1 MLCASALMVVIAI
14 EMFVVKFQN
23 FFFSFLFFFFSKFP
37 QMNHRIEVDSN
48 IVGISLKAGYLVI

>member
-1 MLCASALMVVIAI
+1 MVVIAI

-23 FFFSFLFFFFSKFP
+23 FFFFFFSKFP

>member
-1 MLCASALMVVIAI
+1 MVVIAI

-48 IVGISLKAGYLVI
+48 IVEISLKAGYLVI

>member
-1 MLCASALMVVIAI
+1 MIVIAI

-23 FFFSFLFFFFSKFP
+23 FFFSFFFFFFSKFP